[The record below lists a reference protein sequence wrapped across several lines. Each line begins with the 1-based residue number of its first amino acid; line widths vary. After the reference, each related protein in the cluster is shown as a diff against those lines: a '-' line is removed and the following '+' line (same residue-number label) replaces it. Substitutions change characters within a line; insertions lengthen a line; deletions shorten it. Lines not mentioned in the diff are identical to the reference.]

1 MKTSTWYA
9 MVLGMAAAAMF
20 IMSSV
25 LVSCWLLGY
34 FGIIETLGIGP
45 EAAGAL
51 GCFAGFVGGSVIVVA
66 AATTWRVCS
75 SGALRHHRG

>member
-9 MVLGMAAAAMF
+9 IVFSMAVAALF

-25 LVSCWLLGY
+25 LVSCWMLGY

-51 GCFAGFVGGSVIVVA
+51 GCFAGFVGSSMIVA
-66 AATTWRVCS
+66 AAATAWRVCN
-75 SGALRHHRG
+75 SGARPHHRD